1 MLGLMGLSKKK
12 LRACQHVYQTVA
24 NEKIYVLVEY
34 TFRLQIG
41 SSYVEEDVVF
51 CKNISDI
58 YLSRAG
64 CRGLRLI
71 HPDFPK
77 QLHKNHILPK
87 WVQSVTNS
95 TVPSV
100 NVDLPSKEHI
110 EEVKQAIMSE
120 FADVFSQ
127 GDDLKPMIG
136 PPMQIHLKP
145 DARPFALRTCRQIA
159 FALRSAVKAEID
171 ATLKKGIWEA
181 VGDRPAE
188 WCHPLVCV
196 PKPNG
201 KVRLCVDL
209 TKLNSQ
215 VERVVYPSQSPRDV
229 IQAIPRGSTIFSTF
243 DAVQGYWQMNL
254 APESRTAPASSRHGA
269 VLFIPEDQ
277 WDSSAPE
284 TTTIFALLEPLK
296 DLKTQVQW

>member
-1 MLGLMGLSKKK
+1 MPLCGRPVLEHTKSHPQQLPSNNVHLKLSKSQRKTVLKPVTNAIVPLDNETIGVTFFKISGERVGHFQVVPDTGAQGTVAPASMLGLMGLSKKK

-24 NEKIYVLVEY
+24 NEKIYVLGEY

-58 YLSRAG
+58 YQSRAG

-145 DARPFALRTCRQIA
+145 DARPFALRTCR
-159 FALRSAVKAEID
+159 
-171 ATLKKGIWEA
+171 
-181 VGDRPAE
+181 
-188 WCHPLVCV
+188 
-196 PKPNG
+196 
-201 KVRLCVDL
+201 
-209 TKLNSQ
+209 
-215 VERVVYPSQSPRDV
+215 
-229 IQAIPRGSTIFSTF
+229 
-243 DAVQGYWQMNL
+243 
-254 APESRTAPASSRHGA
+254 
-269 VLFIPEDQ
+269 
-277 WDSSAPE
+277 
-284 TTTIFALLEPLK
+284 
-296 DLKTQVQW
+296 